1 MFTTTGRGTDA
12 VADTGNEK
20 ARRAGTRRAVFVA
33 LPADPL
39 APASYGQTSVTAS
52 PGRGFRPT
60 PMRCMDGIDSLPRRP

>member
-33 LPADPL
+33 LSRRPAGC
-39 APASYGQTSVTAS
+39 ASHGRDQQTGDTSE
-52 PGRGFRPT
+52 
-60 PMRCMDGIDSLPRRP
+60 RCMDGIDSLPRRP